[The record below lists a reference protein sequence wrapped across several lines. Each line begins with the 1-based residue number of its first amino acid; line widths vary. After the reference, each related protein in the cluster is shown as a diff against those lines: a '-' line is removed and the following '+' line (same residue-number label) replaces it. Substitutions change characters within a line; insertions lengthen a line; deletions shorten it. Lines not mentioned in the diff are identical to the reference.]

1 MTTRHQAGGEDRV
14 MYFDA
19 RGSLRS
25 LLASWTDVPVPD
37 AFALASAGRSWFRLD
52 DLLWLRA
59 LLDEVGGAANV
70 K

>member
-1 MTTRHQAGGEDRV
+1 MRSHLLR
-14 MYFDA
+14 
-19 RGSLRS
+19 RG
-25 LLASWTDVPVPD
+25 DPG
-37 AFALASAGRSWFRLD
+37 FD